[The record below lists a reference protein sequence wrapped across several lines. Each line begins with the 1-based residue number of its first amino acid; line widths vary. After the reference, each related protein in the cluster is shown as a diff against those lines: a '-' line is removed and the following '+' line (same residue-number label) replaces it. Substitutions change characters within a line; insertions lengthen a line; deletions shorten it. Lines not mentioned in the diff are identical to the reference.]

1 MRSTASSPWRSESE
15 EDTAG
20 VQHRRGAT
28 SGHALRRGVVRLSLI
43 RRERLFG
50 AALIAPGLLLV
61 VVFAFYP
68 ILYSFYLSLHRII
81 LGLPGLG
88 QPYVGLRNYADLL
101 HDRIA
106 LHALVNTLFFVFSS
120 TLCEVAFGLC
130 IALVMNRHVR
140 GRGLLRASILI
151 PWAIP
156 TVVSSQMWR
165 FIFHDKYG
173 LFNFVLYG
181 SNVSRYQAWLA
192 DPLVAFAAVV
202 TADVWKTTS
211 FAGLL
216 MLAGLQTIPDDLYEA
231 ARIDG
236 ASPWQQFRKITLPL
250 VRPALLIA
258 LLFRTM
264 DAFRVFDLVFVMTQG
279 GPADSTNVLQYYG
292 YKKIFAE
299 GLMGYGSTISVLV
312 FLVSLVTAMVYL
324 RFLGTR
330 MFEKSA

>member
-1 MRSTASSPWRSESE
+1 M
-15 EDTAG
+15 
-20 VQHRRGAT
+20 
-28 SGHALRRGVVRLSLI
+28 RLSLLT
-43 RRERLFG
+43 RERFF
-50 AALIAPGLLLV
+50 AVALLSPGLLLV
-61 VVFAFYP
+61 VIFAFYP

-88 QPYVGLRNYADLL
+88 QPFVGLRNYVDLL
-101 HDRIA
+101 HDRVA
-106 LHALVNTLFFVFSS
+106 LHALANTLLFVFSS
-120 TLCEVAFGLC
+120 TLLEVLFGLC
-130 IALVMNRHVR
+130 IALVMNRHFR
-140 GRGLLRASILI
+140 GRGFLRASILV

-173 LFNFVLYG
+173 LLNFTLFG
-181 SNVSRYQAWLA
+181 ADLSRYQAWLA
-192 DPLVAFAAVV
+192 DPLIAFAAIV
-202 TADVWKTTS
+202 TADVWKTSS

-216 MLAGLQTIPDDLYEA
+216 ILAGLQTIPDDLYEA

-236 ASPWQQFRKITLPL
+236 ASVWQQFRKITFPL
-250 VRPALLIA
+250 IRPALLIA

-279 GPADSTNVLQYYG
+279 GPADSTNVLQFYG

-312 FLVSLVTAMVYL
+312 FLVSFVTAMAYL
-324 RFLGTR
+324 RLLGRR
-330 MFEKSA
+330 MFQETA